1 MSKKPFLISLENVEH
16 ELSRNLITNETDI
29 CKETLTLSN
38 NISIHNIR
46 IVIGITDTVIIKC

>member
-46 IVIGITDTVIIKC
+46 IVIGITDTVMM